1 MISRLTAIII
11 GLALITGAVLTGWG
25 VGHLSR
31 SVLPWWGGGL
41 SRYVIFLIICTSLV
55 ISGSLWSK
63 RNELF
68 IGVAIAVGLALLSG
82 AMWPVLVTLWF
93 AAASAIFGRSIL
105 SLFCLRTEKDNW
117 LVNCLIGAGIYGT
130 AVGLLAHYP
139 VNYPGVY
146 GVALALPLLLG
157 WRVVLAEAKLIWV
170 IGAQQ
175 KPAGFSVS
183 GINVAIAVVALVY
196 FVVALMPEVG
206 HDALAM
212 HLFIPAHLL
221 LRHQWGFDVS
231 TYVWADMPM
240 LGDWIFSIGYMLAGE
255 TAARLINIGFIF
267 ILGWLVRDMVLWAGG
282 NALGAGWATLIFLS
296 TPLTFTE
303 SSSLFIE
310 SIWASFVVAGTLAV
324 LSSCSTL
331 GKPKLELP
339 VASLLLGCAL
349 AAKAVTFTILPVL
362 LLLLVLRYRS
372 WFRVLSISNLIIGL
386 SSFLAIGLVPY
397 VTAWWLTGNPVFP
410 FFNGVFNSPYYP
422 AVNFDSAS
430 IFGKGVSWDILYRAT
445 FESGKYLEAN
455 AGASGFQWLL
465 LLIPSV
471 FVLFA
476 LRQRKGIALLIVGI
490 LIVVLVFQS
499 VSYFRYAFPA
509 WAILAAVIGVA
520 FGVSTMQNTFAK
532 RCWFA
537 VAASTVLLNLL
548 FLNAGAQ
555 YGDFALKSIGDVIS
569 REHYLQGR
577 LPIRNAVEL
586 VNRLNVGRTPVA
598 VFAQP
603 MVAGLTADALY
614 SNWYNYV
621 FQGETTSAQT
631 EQNVANILLK
641 RGVDFIILDSSWNGA
656 VEKKELIEKVTEKI
670 AEYGSL
676 SVRKIKI
683 DYQFKTELLINP
695 NFISDVGW
703 ALAGDAKYDVRT
715 GIILV
720 SAVSSATQVVG
731 VFSGRRYL
739 NAVVARCAKEPASGR
754 IQINWLDAKGQY
766 VSTDIQ
772 TFECQKIWAEH
783 NMEVT
788 APPSAVNAV
797 VYVVGQSSAP
807 LEFKSNSLR
816 Q

>member
-1 MISRLTAIII
+1 MKSRLTAIVVGLMLLVGVMLTAW
-11 GLALITGAVLTGWG
+11 GLA
-25 VGHLSR
+25 HLSKP
-31 SVLPWWGGGL
+31 VLPWWGGGL
-41 SRYVIFLIICTSLV
+41 YRYVIFLIICTFLV
-55 ISGSLWSK
+55 ISGSIWSK
-63 RNELF
+63 RDALF
-68 IGVAIAVGLALLSG
+68 IGVAIAVGLALLTG
-82 AMWPVLVTLWF
+82 GLWPVLVTLWF
-93 AAASAIFGRSIL
+93 AAASTILGRSIL
-105 SLFCLRTEKDNW
+105 SLLRLSAVEDNW
-117 LVNCLIGAGIYGT
+117 TVNCLVGAGIYGT
-130 AVGLLAHYP
+130 ATGLLAHFP

-146 GVALALPLLLG
+146 GVALALPLLFG
-157 WRVVLAEAKLIWV
+157 WRVVAERTKLLFDPS
-170 IGAQQ
+170 AQL
-175 KPAGFSVS
+175 KPAKFSIS
-183 GINVAIAVVALVY
+183 GINVAIAVIALVY

-221 LRHQWGFDVS
+221 LRHQWGFDAG

-240 LGDWIFSIGYMLAGE
+240 LGDWIFSVGYMLAGE
-255 TAARLINIGFIF
+255 TAVRLINVGFIF

-282 NALGAGWATLIFLS
+282 NVLCAGWAALIFLS

-310 SIWASFVVAGTLAV
+310 SIWASFVVSGTLAV
-324 LSSCSTL
+324 LSSCSTS

-339 VASLLLGCAL
+339 VSGLLLGCAL
-349 AAKAVTFTILPVL
+349 AAKAVTITILPVL

-386 SSFLAIGLVPY
+386 SFFLAIGLVPY

-410 FFNGVFNSPYYP
+410 FFNGVFHSPYYP
-422 AVNFDSAS
+422 ATNFDSAS

-471 FVLFA
+471 FVLLA
-476 LRQRKGIALLIVGI
+476 LRQRKGIALIIVGI
-490 LIVVLVFQS
+490 LTVVLVFQS

-509 WAILAAVIGVA
+509 WAILAAAIGVA
-520 FGVSTMQNTFAK
+520 FGVFTKENTFIK

-537 VAASTVLLNLL
+537 VAVITVLLNLL

-555 YGDFALKSIGDVIS
+555 YGDFTIKSIGDANS
-569 REHYLQGR
+569 REHYLLGR

-598 VFAQP
+598 VFAHP
-603 MVAGLTADALY
+603 MVAGLSADALY
-614 SNWYNYV
+614 SNWYNHA
-621 FQGETTSAQT
+621 FSGEITSAQT
-631 EQNVANILLK
+631 EQNVADILLK
-641 RGVDFIILDSSWNGA
+641 RGVNYIILDSNWSAGA
-656 VEKKELIEKVTEKI
+656 EKKELIEKVTEKI

-695 NFISDVGW
+695 FFTTVNGW
-703 ALAGDAKYDVRT
+703 TFAGDMKYDAVT
-715 GIILV
+715 GVVLV
-720 SAVSSATQVVG
+720 SAISSATQMVG
-731 VFSGRRYL
+731 IFSGRRYL
-739 NAVVARCAKEPASGR
+739 NTVVARCEKEPASGR
-754 IQINWLDAKGQY
+754 IQINWLDAKGKY
-766 VSTDIQ
+766 VSTDIK
-772 TFECQKIWAEH
+772 TFECSKNWTEH
-783 NMEVT
+783 TMEVT
-788 APPSAVNAV
+788 APPNAVNAV
-797 VYVVGQSSAP
+797 VYVVGQSSVP
-807 LEFKSNSLR
+807 LAFKSNSLR